1 MPCTEESLLS
11 CHRCHLWLLPAS
23 APFKTK
29 QHRSRRSG
37 PGLAARPQPAAR
49 SLDGGRRLRRKMA
62 LRASAAISGTKPPAA
77 RAASPPAPRP
87 LRSVGLTA
95 ALFSSPSPALHPRPV
110 KEERPPASL
119 SLTGSGSSR
128 RRRQGGLPRC
138 LPVRLGRRGG
148 GRGACAGGA
157 SVGGSGSEGWA
168 GGVRAVQPPGW
179 HAGRR
184 APRHWGGLR
193 IFEPRAAHYQG
204 IGQAAAVRGGGQ
216 SRAEEGF
223 RKSPFT
229 LGHRCFVRL
238 G

>member
-1 MPCTEESLLS
+1 MPQMSSLASASVCSVQNKATPQQKKRPWPGCPAAACRSLA
-11 CHRCHLWLLPAS
+11 RWRPPAS
-23 APFKTK
+23 AE
-29 QHRSRRSG
+29 
-37 PGLAARPQPAAR
+37 
-49 SLDGGRRLRRKMA
+49 DG
-62 LRASAAISGTKPPAA
+62 
-77 RAASPPAPRP
+77 APRVGRHLGHEAAGGP
-87 LRSVGLTA
+87 RSEPACTA
-95 ALFSSPSPALHPRPV
+95 AAPLGWSHRCSVLIALACPPSPTR
-110 KEERPPASL
+110 ERRETPASL